1 VRRFAEER
9 FDGEGAALLI
19 GGNALHSDLT
29 PESTLGAFFGFVL
42 AALGQTHGY
51 PFPEGGAGAIAA
63 ALARRAEARGVRIR
77 SATPVERILVDGRRV
92 TGVHSQGS
100 DVRAPLVLAAVS
112 VWELDRLLGREPA
125 VSAEPD
131 PAVVKVDWTL
141 DGPVPWTA
149 PDARRA
155 PVVHLADSLDALSV
169 YASEL
174 SRGLE
179 PQRPFVLFGQYA
191 TGDPTRAPVG
201 KETAWAY
208 THVSPDADAAASA
221 DRMTDEVERRAPGF
235 KALVRGR
242 HVALLPPGRVN
253 GGTSQLHNQFV
264 FRGTRWGRPRTDVG
278 GLYLSSSSAHP
289 GGGVHGAAGWNAAR
303 SALRVRRLSTPRRGG
318 GSGRSRA

>member
-1 VRRFAEER
+1 MGYYTQK
-9 FDGEGAALLI
+9 DIPL
-19 GGNALHSDLT
+19 SYW
-29 PESTLGAFFGFVL
+29 L
-42 AALGQTHGY
+42 A
-51 PFPEGGAGAIAA
+51 
-63 ALARRAEARGVRIR
+63 
-77 SATPVERILVDGRRV
+77 
-92 TGVHSQGS
+92 
-100 DVRAPLVLAAVS
+100 
-112 VWELDRLLGREPA
+112 
-125 VSAEPD
+125 
-131 PAVVKVDWTL
+131 
-141 DGPVPWTA
+141 
-149 PDARRA
+149 
-155 PVVHLADSLDALSV
+155 
-169 YASEL
+169 
-174 SRGLE
+174 
-179 PQRPFVLFGQYA
+179 GQYA